1 MFVNFVLQRYIKY
14 VLEEYKTVLTA
25 LISGLPEVKF
35 EEMPKTTEIFKK
47 WRYAR
52 NMYGARAKMW
62 KLRIPIEEIEK
73 TLELINSCIRM
84 EDVFEEESRRKVKAR
99 LEEFLGEADP

>member
-1 MFVNFVLQRYIKY
+1 MPIPQITIIPVNEFFEKGEKNLLSMFVNFVLQRYIKY

-35 EEMPKTTEIFKK
+35 EEMPKTTEVFKK

-62 KLRIPIEEIEK
+62 KLRIPIGG
-73 TLELINSCIRM
+73 N
-84 EDVFEEESRRKVKAR
+84 RKKR
-99 LEEFLGEADP
+99 LN